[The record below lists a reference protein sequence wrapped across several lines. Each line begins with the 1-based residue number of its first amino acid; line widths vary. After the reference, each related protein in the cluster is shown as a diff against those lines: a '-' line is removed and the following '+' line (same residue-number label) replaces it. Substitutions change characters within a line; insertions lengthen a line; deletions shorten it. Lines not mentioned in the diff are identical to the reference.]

1 MNRFGILFQ
10 LALLPVLLAGAPAAA
25 LASGWIAD
33 PNTGCKVW
41 NPHPSPGETARW
53 AGPCKDGFAD
63 GKGVLDWLRAGSQY
77 ERDEGEWRGGRQVGE
92 GTQTWPRGQYKGQLS
107 DSLPHGTGVLTFGGA
122 RYDGAFLNGR
132 PNGSGALTNMAGT
145 FEGTWTDG
153 CFNDGRRRTAIGVS
167 LESCP

>member
-1 MNRFGILFQ
+1 MKRFGILLQ

-25 LASGWIAD
+25 LASSWIAD
-33 PNTGCKVW
+33 AKTGCKVW
-41 NPHPSPGETARW
+41 NPHPSPGEKAMWT
-53 AGPCKDGFAD
+53 GPCKDGFAD

-92 GTQTWPRGQYKGQLS
+92 GKQTWSGGQYKGQLS
-107 DSLPHGTGVLTFGGA
+107 DSLPHGTGVLIFGEA

-132 PNGSGALTNMAGT
+132 PNGRGALTNKAGT

-153 CFNDGRRRTAIGVS
+153 CFNDGRRRTAIGVPVD
-167 LESCP
+167 SCP